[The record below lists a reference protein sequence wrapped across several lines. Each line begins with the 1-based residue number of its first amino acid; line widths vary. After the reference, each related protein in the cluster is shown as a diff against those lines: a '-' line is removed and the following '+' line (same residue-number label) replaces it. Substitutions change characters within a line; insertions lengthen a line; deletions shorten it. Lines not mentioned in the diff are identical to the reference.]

1 MLEKRE
7 ENELSQAFT
16 AYNTRIITPPT
27 GSMSPTSPVKR
38 NILLIAIALGL
49 LIPVAVIFIR
59 EMLNTSIRGR
69 KDIESLTVPFV
80 GEIPLAGKKNRIRR
94 RLLIPSR
101 KKKAS
106 GTPKIVVKA
115 KSRDVIN
122 EAFRVV
128 RTNLEFV
135 MGSGSGAK
143 VIMVTSM
150 NPDSGKTFVISNLA
164 ACFAIKNKKTVLIDL
179 DLRKATLSGYV
190 GNPKTGVSN
199 LLAGQET
206 SAASI
211 IVKDNNIP
219 SLDIIPVG
227 TIPPNPA
234 ELLFSERLGQLIDE
248 LKKGYDYIFIDC
260 PPTEIVADTAI
271 IGRYADYTVFI
282 ARAGLLDKR
291 MLPQIDRYY
300 VENKFKG
307 MSLVLNGT
315 EMAHGRYGYRKYGYS
330 YGYNYGY
337 GSYGE

>member
-1 MLEKRE
+1 M
-7 ENELSQAFT
+7 
-16 AYNTRIITPPT
+16 
-27 GSMSPTSPVKR
+27 
-38 NILLIAIALGL
+38 
-49 LIPVAVIFIR
+49 AVIFLK
-59 EMLNTSIRGR
+59 ENLNTRVRGR
-69 KDIESLTVPFV
+69 KDLENLNVPFV
-80 GEIPLAGKKNRIRR
+80 GEIPLEGRKLSFFG
-94 RLLIPSR
+94 RLR
-101 KKKAS
+101 KTLGHQPERKE
-106 GTPKIVVKA
+106 TRQILVKE
-115 KSRDVIN
+115 KSRNMIN

-260 PPTEIVADTAI
+260 PPIDIVADTQI
-271 IGRYADYTVFI
+271 IEKQSDYTLFVV
-282 ARAGLLDKR
+282 RAGLLERD
-291 MLPQIDRYY
+291 MLPELQRYY
-300 VENKFKG
+300 DEKRFKN
-307 MSLVLNGT
+307 MALVLNGT
-315 EMAHGRYGYRKYGYS
+315 EGGGSRYGYRYGYK

-337 GSYGE
+337 GKKSYYGNSKD